1 MDSDVFR
8 ATAESHR
15 AWLLRLSGDLSDIPV
30 EIIPVV
36 KENRIT
42 LVDRVGFGFSYQEA
56 A

>member
-15 AWLLRLSGDLSDIPV
+15 DWLLRLCGEIGDIPV

-36 KENRIT
+36 KENRVA
-42 LVDRVGFGFSYQEA
+42 LVHRVGFGFSYQEA